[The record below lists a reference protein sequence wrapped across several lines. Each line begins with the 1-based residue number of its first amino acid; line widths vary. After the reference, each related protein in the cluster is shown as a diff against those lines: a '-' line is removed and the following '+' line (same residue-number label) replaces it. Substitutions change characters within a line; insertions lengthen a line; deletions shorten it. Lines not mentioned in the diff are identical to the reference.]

1 MILIAI
7 TGGIGSGKSV
17 VSEVLRLKGYKVLD
31 SDIHARRIMDA
42 DAGIKAR
49 IAGEICCEAI
59 VDGNIDRRRLAAA
72 VFSDA
77 GLLGRL
83 NAIVHPAVVNSL
95 AAETPGKDDL
105 LFVETAIFYQSRLN
119 RVADAEWRVESP
131 MPMRVARV
139 MRRSG
144 LTAAE
149 VAARI
154 KSQVYAL
161 PVEEPRPP
169 VSEIVNDECVSLL
182 GQINALLEELKQ
194 GLTH

>member
-72 VFSDA
+72 VFFDA

-83 NAIVHPAVVNSL
+83 NAIVHPII
-95 AAETPGKDDL
+95 
-105 LFVETAIFYQSRLN
+105 LFL
-119 RVADAEWRVESP
+119 
-131 MPMRVARV
+131 
-139 MRRSG
+139 
-144 LTAAE
+144 
-149 VAARI
+149 
-154 KSQVYAL
+154 
-161 PVEEPRPP
+161 
-169 VSEIVNDECVSLL
+169 
-182 GQINALLEELKQ
+182 
-194 GLTH
+194 H

>member
-95 AAETPGKDDL
+95 AAETPGKDGL

-131 MPMRVARV
+131 MPMRDR
-139 MRRSG
+139 
-144 LTAAE
+144 
-149 VAARI
+149 
-154 KSQVYAL
+154 KSV
-161 PVEEPRPP
+161 V
-169 VSEIVNDECVSLL
+169 
-182 GQINALLEELKQ
+182 
-194 GLTH
+194 

>member
-77 GLLGRL
+77 G
-83 NAIVHPAVVNSL
+83 
-95 AAETPGKDDL
+95 
-105 LFVETAIFYQSRLN
+105 
-119 RVADAEWRVESP
+119 
-131 MPMRVARV
+131 
-139 MRRSG
+139 
-144 LTAAE
+144 
-149 VAARI
+149 
-154 KSQVYAL
+154 
-161 PVEEPRPP
+161 
-169 VSEIVNDECVSLL
+169 
-182 GQINALLEELKQ
+182 
-194 GLTH
+194 